1 MRFDIKNPAGAR
13 PPQDAIKS
21 SEVARAAAVYASKQ
35 TAPSTNLKSSEGDVR
50 SNVSPMGQL
59 LRNLHGLKSNDPGA
73 FSNVTA
79 IIADRLYELAQTES
93 LDVADHL
100 HRLAHRFSLASQSG
114 NLSPLRPPDQ
124 NNVRGLH
131 GPAAYVQQRNQDEG
145 SLDLRL
151 EVQTAIHDVLT
162 PFVGATAGDQ
172 ADVTDPRALDDGN
185 ARFGDLSVVS

>member
-1 MRFDIKNPAGAR
+1 MRFDIKNPAGPR
-13 PPQDAIKS
+13 PPQDADKS

-35 TAPSTNLKSSEGDVR
+35 PAPPPNVKNTEADVR

-73 FSNVTA
+73 FSNVTS
-79 IIADRLYELAQTES
+79 IIADRLYQIAETETV
-93 LDVADHL
+93 DVSDHL

-124 NNVRGLH
+124 SHVRGLH
-131 GPAAYVQQRNQDEG
+131 GSAAYVQQRNQDEG
-145 SLDLRL
+145 SLELRL

-162 PFVGATAGDQ
+162 PFVGATSEDEPS
-172 ADVTDPRALDDGN
+172 VTEPRPLDEGSP
-185 ARFGDLSVVS
+185 RFGDLSVVS